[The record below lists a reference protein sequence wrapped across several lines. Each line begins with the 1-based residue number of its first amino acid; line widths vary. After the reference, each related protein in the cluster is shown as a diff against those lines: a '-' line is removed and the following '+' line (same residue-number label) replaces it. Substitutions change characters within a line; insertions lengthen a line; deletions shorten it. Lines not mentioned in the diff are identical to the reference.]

1 MNYIEASAFRLFLLL
16 SIPFMTGRLL
26 KLVQKL
32 QILEKYCD

>member
-32 QILEKYCD
+32 QILEKYCG